1 MIDSMSVRLARFAW
15 GVVAWNVA
23 VILWGAYV
31 RASGSGAGCGAH
43 WPLCDGAIVPRAPSA
58 EMLIE
63 YSHRLT
69 SGLALLAVVALL
81 VWTRR
86 VLPSGHPARR
96 GAALSMAFMLT
107 EAGVGAGLVLF
118 QLVADNASLAR
129 AMFMAVHLA
138 NTFLL
143 LASLT
148 LTAHWTS
155 GGADVSIRSRPMLA
169 LSIGALATGVLLV
182 SVSGAVAA
190 LGDTLFPASSLR
202 GALLADLSPASH
214 VLIRLRVLHPALA
227 IGVELILILVC
238 PRLPLAGLSDEDRHP
253 GFTVA
258 GLAALQI
265 ALGFTNVILLAPV
278 WMQLVH
284 LLVADILWMQ
294 LVRLSARALAEDA
307 PAHAAH
313 QPSLASGADALPA
326 PKQMSAP

>member
-1 MIDSMSVRLARFAW
+1 MSVRLARYAW

-43 WPLCDGAIVPRAPSA
+43 WPLCDGAIVPRAPTVA
-58 EMLIE
+58 MLIE

-69 SGLALLAVVALL
+69 SGVALLAVVGLL

-86 VLPSGHPARR
+86 ALPAGHAARR
-96 GAALSMAFMLT
+96 GAMLSMIFMLT

-129 AMFMAVHLA
+129 AMFIAVHLA

-148 LTAHWTS
+148 LTAHWAS
-155 GGADVSIRSRPMLA
+155 GGEDVSLRARPGATAGLA
-169 LSIGALATGVLLV
+169 ALTTGVLIV
-182 SVSGAVAA
+182 GVSGAVAA
-190 LGDTLFPASSLR
+190 LGDTLFPAESLR
-202 GALLADLSPASH
+202 EAFLADASPASH
-214 VLIRLRVLHPALA
+214 LLIRLRVWHPALA
-227 IGVELILILVC
+227 VGVGLGLILAC
-238 PRLPLAGLSDEDRHP
+238 PRLPVPGLGAESHP
-253 GFTVA
+253 GSTVA

-265 ALGFTNVILLAPV
+265 ALGFANVILLAPV

-284 LLVADILWMQ
+284 LLVAD
-294 LVRLSARALAEDA
+294 LVWIALIRLSALALAV
-307 PAHAAH
+307 PAGHAVT
-313 QPSLASGADALPA
+313 QPAASLSPLA
-326 PKQMSAP
+326 